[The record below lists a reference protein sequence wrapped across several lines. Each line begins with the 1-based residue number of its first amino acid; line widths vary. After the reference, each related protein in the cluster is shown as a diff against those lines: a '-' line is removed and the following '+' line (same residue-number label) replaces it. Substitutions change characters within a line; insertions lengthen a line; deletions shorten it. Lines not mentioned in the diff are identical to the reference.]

1 MNIRS
6 AVRPALPLLLL
17 LPLAACYQSTVPLGP
32 AERGTIDRALVGSWS
47 CVDPKDATNR
57 AVVTSVPIDR
67 HRYDVEWR
75 EAPDHVTHYRAY
87 ATTIGGEALLNVQEV
102 AGGRADPRFVF
113 LRARPVAG
121 GGLAMAVV
129 QEDAL
134 KGKTGATATREIIRR
149 VADPTLYGP
158 FATCTAT
165 VPRR

>member
-6 AVRPALPLLLL
+6 AVRRARPLLLL

-57 AVVTSVPIDR
+57 AVVTSRALDA
-67 HRYDVEWR
+67 HRYEVEWR
-75 EAPDHVTHYRAY
+75 EEPDHVTHYRAF
-87 ATTIGGEALLNVQEV
+87 ATRIGSEALLNVEEV
-102 AGGRADPRFVF
+102 GPDRTDRRFVF
-113 LRARPVAG
+113 LRARRVPG
-121 GGLAMAVV
+121 GGLSMAVV
-129 QEDAL
+129 NEDAL
-134 KGKTGATATREIIRR
+134 KGRTGQAAIAEITRR

-165 VPRR
+165 VPRP